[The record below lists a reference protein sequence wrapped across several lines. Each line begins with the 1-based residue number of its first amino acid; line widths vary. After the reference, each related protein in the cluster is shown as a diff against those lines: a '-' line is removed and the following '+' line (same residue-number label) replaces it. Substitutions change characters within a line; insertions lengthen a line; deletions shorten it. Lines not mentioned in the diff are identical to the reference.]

1 MLCREV
7 CAALLRPRLT
17 HAVASCKDVREGS
30 LRYADRSA
38 YELEVTRQ
46 STQNALTDT
55 SDTVYFVLFD
65 NVGEKTMNDAMIAA
79 QEQEESSTDAHD
91 FVEMGKVTEE
101 TKGSPFGNLFD
112 GGSGKWN
119 V

>member
-1 MLCREV
+1 
-7 CAALLRPRLT
+7 
-17 HAVASCKDVREGS
+17 
-30 LRYADRSA
+30 
-38 YELEVTRQ
+38 
-46 STQNALTDT
+46 
-55 SDTVYFVLFD
+55 
-65 NVGEKTMNDAMIAA
+65 MNDAMIAA

-101 TKGSPFGNLFD
+101 TKGSLLGNFFD